1 MHKKANLPT
10 KICPVCL
17 RPFHWRKK
25 WQTCWEQVIY
35 CSQRCRQKKYSLNTV
50 RQHNI
55 HPEES

>member
-50 RQHNI
+50 HQHNI
-55 HPEES
+55 HPEEN